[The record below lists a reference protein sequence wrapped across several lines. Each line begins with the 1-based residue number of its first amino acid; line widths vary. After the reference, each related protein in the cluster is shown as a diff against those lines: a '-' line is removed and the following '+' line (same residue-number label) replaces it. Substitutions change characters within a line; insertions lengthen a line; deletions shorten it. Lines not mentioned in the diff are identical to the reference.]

1 MGVYNTTANERR
13 EREGNIYIIHKQKI
27 YGLNWL
33 FFLLFLY
40 RSVEWFWFHCFSSFN
55 NFEAF
60 TRNVR
65 IVRIIVFLLV
75 ILK

>member
-1 MGVYNTTANERR
+1 MSVENEKEIYSNTAHNTQTKTIRSELV
-13 EREGNIYIIHKQKI
+13 I
-27 YGLNWL
+27 
-33 FFLLFLY
+33 FFFFFLY